1 MIGTGPVAIQL
12 ANICYL
18 KSDYEIDMVG
28 RASTSEKSKRL
39 YQAYKKR
46 NNLKSKIQNEAHQH
60 LEGKF
65 EINRLY
71 KDVKN
76 VNGEYETVVM
86 ACTADAYYD
95 TLQQLSLET
104 LQSVK
109 HVILISPT
117 FGSQMIVEQFM
128 SKFNKDIEV
137 ISFST
142 YLGDTR
148 IVDKEAPNHVLT
160 TGVKRNCTWDR
171 HIQTQQCVNE
181 SLL

>member
-1 MIGTGPVAIQL
+1 MNTEQ
-12 ANICYL
+12 
-18 KSDYEIDMVG
+18 
-28 RASTSEKSKRL
+28 
-39 YQAYKKR
+39 
-46 NNLKSKIQNEAHQH
+46 
-60 LEGKF
+60 F
-65 EINRLY
+65 
-71 KDVKN
+71 
-76 VNGEYETVVM
+76 VM

-95 TLQQLSLET
+95 TLQQLLLET

-128 SKFNKDIEV
+128 SKFSQDIEV